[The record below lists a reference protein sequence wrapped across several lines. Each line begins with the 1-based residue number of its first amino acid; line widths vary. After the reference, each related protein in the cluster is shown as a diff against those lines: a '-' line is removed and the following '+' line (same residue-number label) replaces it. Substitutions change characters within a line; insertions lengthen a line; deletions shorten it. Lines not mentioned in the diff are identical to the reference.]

1 MENIDDEWDK
11 FCNDDMDLST
21 IKTEEPLVNQVNIS
35 DLYISTRTNISY
47 LNKGVDLFNMFW
59 KIPII
64 EYHVESNGIIKKQM
78 KFSFDSPEKLYIVKE
93 KLKHYNCI
101 DEYIIR
107 HIENPEG
114 RIHFKDVR
122 KISIGL
128 TKKDLLSY
136 RSKKKGAF
144 YNCFVLVLR
153 ILYEGKFKEVHV
165 KIFNT
170 GKIEIP
176 GIQKI
181 DILEIIL
188 ENIIKIFDSI
198 EEKKYNFTNYNET
211 VLINSN
217 FTCGYHIIRQNL
229 YDILKD
235 KYHIICSY
243 DPCSYPGIQCQL
255 YYDSNNEVNIKKE
268 KNKTKMSIMIFRT
281 GSVIIVG
288 KCEEI
293 ILYKIYNMF
302 KNILITEYKDI
313 IDNCKIIPTI
323 NKIKSKRKIK
333 MINTYA

>member
-1 MENIDDEWDK
+1 MNI
-11 FCNDDMDLST
+11 F
-21 IKTEEPLVNQVNIS
+21 
-35 DLYISTRTNISY
+35 
-47 LNKGVDLFNMFW
+47 
-59 KIPII
+59 
-64 EYHVESNGIIKKQM
+64 
-78 KFSFDSPEKLYIVKE
+78 
-93 KLKHYNCI
+93 
-101 DEYIIR
+101 
-107 HIENPEG
+107 
-114 RIHFKDVR
+114 
-122 KISIGL
+122 
-128 TKKDLLSY
+128 
-136 RSKKKGAF
+136 
-144 YNCFVLVLR
+144 
-153 ILYEGKFKEVHV
+153 
-165 KIFNT
+165 
-170 GKIEIP
+170 
-176 GIQKI
+176 I
-181 DILEIIL
+181 DILMSLHKNSPDKNFLFVTNFTEL
-188 ENIIKIFDSI
+188 SLKISTVNS
-198 EEKKYNFTNYNET
+198 YNFTNYNET

-243 DPCSYPGIQCQL
+243 DPCSHPGIQCQL
-255 YYDSNNEVNIKKE
+255 YYDSNNDVNIKKE